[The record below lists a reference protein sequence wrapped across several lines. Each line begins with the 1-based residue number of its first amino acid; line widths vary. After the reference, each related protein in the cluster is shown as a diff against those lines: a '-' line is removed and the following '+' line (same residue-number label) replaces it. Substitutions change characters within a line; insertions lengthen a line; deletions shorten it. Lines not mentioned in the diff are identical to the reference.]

1 VTRSRLRAKDVIV
14 THEPP
19 DGWWIDLPFG
29 WVMDDGTH
37 GIAEDTEREALAKLS
52 LATPC
57 TCARCI
63 DPNGDRR

>member
-1 VTRSRLRAKDVIV
+1 MKKQLRPRDVTV

-29 WVMDDGTH
+29 WIMDDGSH
-37 GIAEDTEREALAKLS
+37 GIVEGTKREALSKLY

-57 TCARCI
+57 VCARCT
-63 DPNGDRR
+63 REVK